1 MLRASEACERGG
13 FPTSSLVC
21 EGFITQAAT
30 TSIGLGMPN
39 LPIAL
44 IPGHPGVQSLEELR
58 ANVIDVT
65 AQQVIDNLLNEPAEQ
80 VLASEPGARD
90 IVFRGSFEAVNAHFY
105 EREWSDGLPI
115 VPPTIEKIEAFL
127 SFTDRDPDET
137 LGILLPE
144 SRAATVWAVAVN
156 GVMAGCRPEYM
167 PILLALVD
175 AMADPTY
182 GVEHSG
188 NTPGS
193 ETLIIL
199 NGPIIKDLKFNY
211 TQGVL
216 RDGFMANTSV
226 GRFWRLALRNMA
238 GFRLHK
244 TDKSTFGNTF
254 RVVLA
259 ENEDA
264 LARIGWPPNSVDM
277 GFAAGDNT
285 VTISR
290 QTAGGVLASV
300 TGSTPETLMPYLA
313 DGVAKET
320 SWEIVF
326 TVGGLT
332 YGTLRPVLILSPI
345 LAETIARAGWTKSHV
360 KQYLFDHAR
369 MPAWRVEAFTEK
381 WLDFP
386 IVSLKHQ
393 VNLRRLPKCFYE
405 SDDPNR
411 LVPIVLD
418 PDDFMVLVSGD
429 PLRTNAYVFAQ
440 NGYLGFPT
448 AKKIALPKD
457 WNDRL
462 DQIRKG
468 SEGT

>member
-1 MLRASEACERGG
+1 VLRASEACERAG

-21 EGFITQAAT
+21 EGFLGQAAST
-30 TSIGLGMPN
+30 AVGLGMPN
-39 LPIAL
+39 LPVAM
-44 IPGHPGVQSLEELR
+44 IPGHPGVQTLDELK
-58 ANVIDVT
+58 ANVLAVT
-65 AQQVIDNLLNEPAEQ
+65 VGQVIDNLLQPPTEQEIPNEPA
-80 VLASEPGARD
+80 ARD
-90 IVFRGSFEAVNAHFY
+90 IVFRGAFEAVNAHFY
-105 EREWSDGLPI
+105 ENQWSDGLPI
-115 VPPTIEKIEAFL
+115 VPPTPEKIEAFL
-127 SFTDRDPDET
+127 SFTARDPEES
-137 LGILLPE
+137 LGILAPS
-144 SRAATVWAVAVN
+144 SRAATVWATAVN

-167 PILLALVD
+167 PILIALVE
-175 AMADPTY
+175 AMADPHY

-193 ETLIIL
+193 ETLIVL
-199 NGPIIKDLKFNY
+199 NGPIIKDLEFNY
-211 TQGVL
+211 TQGAL

-238 GFRLHK
+238 GFLPHQ
-244 TDKSTFGNTF
+244 TDKGTFGNTF

-290 QTAGGVLASV
+290 FTGGSVIVSV
-300 TGSTPETLMPYLA
+300 TGATPEEIMPYIA
-313 DGVAKET
+313 DGVGKAT
-320 SWEIVF
+320 GWEIVF

-332 YGTLRPVLILSPI
+332 YGTLRPALVLSPI
-345 LAETIARAGWTKSHV
+345 LAETIARAGWSKDDV
-360 KQYLFDHAR
+360 KRYLFDHAR
-369 MPAWRVEAFTEK
+369 MPAWRVEAFTET
-381 WLDFP
+381 WTDFP

-393 VNLRRLPKCFYE
+393 VNLGRLPKVFHE

-411 LVPIVLD
+411 LVPIVFE

-429 PLRTNAYVFAQ
+429 PLRTNAYTFAQ

-448 AKKIALPKD
+448 ARKIVLPVD
-457 WNDRL
+457 WAQR
-462 DQIRKG
+462 IGRTRK
-468 SEGT
+468 